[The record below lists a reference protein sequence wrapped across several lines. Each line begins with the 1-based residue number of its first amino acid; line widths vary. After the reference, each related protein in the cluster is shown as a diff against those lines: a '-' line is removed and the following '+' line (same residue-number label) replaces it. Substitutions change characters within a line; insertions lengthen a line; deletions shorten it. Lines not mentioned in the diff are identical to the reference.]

1 MKNRKRVLSVLLALA
16 VVFTM
21 CITAAVAVD
30 TGSGS
35 AATITVETVKKAVK
49 VGDTVTLNASIA
61 GNPGFAAFDFT
72 VEYDAGKLE
81 LTEVEQGNIKG
92 SFTGN
97 ENTGK
102 VNLYVAADKKE
113 YTEDGVLFTLT
124 FKVKADCADGA
135 QVTLKTTT
143 FKNAQNVELD
153 PTIVAGGIN
162 VTTGG
167 STPGS
172 GSTGNPTSGGGSTGN
187 PTSGGGSTGN
197 PTSGGGSTGDK
208 PSGGTTADYKIIEG
222 ANGTW
227 TQNSDGTLTF
237 RANGEFSKFT
247 GVKVDGKLI
256 DRENYT
262 AKSGSTI
269 VTLSKDYL
277 ATLPVGNHSLTVV
290 FNDGECSTDFTVKA
304 AGDNTNPGDNT
315 KPGETVTPGNNAD
328 GPQTGDHSSI
338 VLAVA
343 VLLVS
348 GGALTVLGIA
358 KKKAGKC

>member
-1 MKNRKRVLSVLLALA
+1 M
-16 VVFTM
+16 
-21 CITAAVAVD
+21 
-30 TGSGS
+30 
-35 AATITVETVKKAVK
+35 
-49 VGDTVTLNASIA
+49 
-61 GNPGFAAFDFT
+61 
-72 VEYDAGKLE
+72 
-81 LTEVEQGNIKG
+81 
-92 SFTGN
+92 
-97 ENTGK
+97 
-102 VNLYVAADKKE
+102 
-113 YTEDGVLFTLT
+113 
-124 FKVKADCADGA
+124 
-135 QVTLKTTT
+135 
-143 FKNAQNVELD
+143 
-153 PTIVAGGIN
+153 
-162 VTTGG
+162 
-167 STPGS
+167 
-172 GSTGNPTSGGGSTGN
+172 
-187 PTSGGGSTGN
+187 
-197 PTSGGGSTGDK
+197 
-208 PSGGTTADYKIIEG
+208 DYKIIEG

-348 GGALTVLGIA
+348 GGALTVLAIA

>member
-1 MKNRKRVLSVLLALA
+1 M
-16 VVFTM
+16 
-21 CITAAVAVD
+21 
-30 TGSGS
+30 
-35 AATITVETVKKAVK
+35 
-49 VGDTVTLNASIA
+49 
-61 GNPGFAAFDFT
+61 
-72 VEYDAGKLE
+72 
-81 LTEVEQGNIKG
+81 
-92 SFTGN
+92 
-97 ENTGK
+97 
-102 VNLYVAADKKE
+102 
-113 YTEDGVLFTLT
+113 
-124 FKVKADCADGA
+124 
-135 QVTLKTTT
+135 
-143 FKNAQNVELD
+143 
-153 PTIVAGGIN
+153 
-162 VTTGG
+162 
-167 STPGS
+167 
-172 GSTGNPTSGGGSTGN
+172 
-187 PTSGGGSTGN
+187 
-197 PTSGGGSTGDK
+197 
-208 PSGGTTADYKIIEG
+208 
-222 ANGTW
+222 
-227 TQNSDGTLTF
+227 
-237 RANGEFSKFT
+237 
-247 GVKVDGKLI
+247 KVDGKLI

>member
-1 MKNRKRVLSVLLALA
+1 MKNRKRWLSVILTLAM
-16 VVFTM
+16 VFTL
-21 CITAAVAVD
+21 CITPAAAVGA
-30 TGSGS
+30 GNENG
-35 AATITVETVKKAVK
+35 ATVTVEK
-49 VGDTVTLNASIA
+49 VTGEYTIGSEVTLEVSIA
-61 GNPGFAAFDFT
+61 GNPGFAGYDFQVIYKT
-72 VEYDAGKLE
+72 EE
-81 LTEVEQGNIKG
+81 LTLKKITQGTVKG
-92 SFTGN
+92 GIFMPN
-97 ENTGK
+97 EGK
-102 VNLYVAADKKE
+102 NKVVLANSENLE
-113 YTEDGVLFTLT
+113 GDGTLFTLKFT
-124 FKVKADCADGA
+124 VNEAGVDGAAVTVKADKLKNVAKEDVA
-135 QVTLKTTT
+135 VTIL
-143 FKNAQNVELD
+143 
-153 PTIVAGGIN
+153 AGGIN
-162 VTTGG
+162 DTTGG
-167 STPGS
+167 STTG
-172 GSTGNPTSGGGSTGN
+172 GSTTGGSTTGGSTTGGSTTGGGSTV
-187 PTSGGGSTGN
+187 
-197 PTSGGGSTGDK
+197 
-208 PSGGTTADYKIIEG
+208 DYKIIEG

-348 GGALTVLGIA
+348 GGALTVLAIA

>member
-1 MKNRKRVLSVLLALA
+1 MKKKLLVALLSLAMALS
-16 VVFTM
+16 FTM
-21 CITAAVAVD
+21 ASAFAVGKPTV
-30 TGSGS
+30 
-35 AATITVETVKKAVK
+35 TVETYADAVE
-49 VGDTVTLNASIA
+49 VGNTVALRVSIKN
-61 GNPGFAAFDFT
+61 NPGFTNF
-72 VEYDAGKLE
+72 EWNIRYDKARLE
-81 LTEVEQGNIKG
+81 LTAIDSEFDINSNTNHPK
-92 SFTGN
+92 TGFGYATCARAN
-97 ENTGK
+97 SYAKDT
-102 VNLYVAADKKE
+102 D
-113 YTEDGVLFTLT
+113 LFTLT
-124 FKVKADCADGA
+124 FTVKADAAAGNA
-135 QVTLKTTT
+135 EVTIKSDN
-143 FKNAQNVELD
+143 FKDNRTAIDAEY
-153 PTIVAGGIN
+153 VAGGVTVN
-162 VTTGG
+162 GTTGG
-167 STPGS
+167 STTG
-172 GSTGNPTSGGGSTGN
+172 GSTTGGSTTGGGSTV
-187 PTSGGGSTGN
+187 
-197 PTSGGGSTGDK
+197 
-208 PSGGTTADYKIIEG
+208 DYKIIEG

-348 GGALTVLGIA
+348 GGALTVLAIA